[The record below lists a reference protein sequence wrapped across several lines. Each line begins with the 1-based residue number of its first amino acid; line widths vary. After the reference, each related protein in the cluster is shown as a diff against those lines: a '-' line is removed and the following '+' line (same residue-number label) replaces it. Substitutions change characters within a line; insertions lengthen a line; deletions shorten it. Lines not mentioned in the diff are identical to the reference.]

1 MFRPTR
7 TRAEDAYRRW
17 AVPLSPCTIASPAVA
32 SAVVAAKTTTATESR
47 RRSGQ
52 MRQTR
57 SALAMAVTAA
67 AGASIRS
74 SNT

>member
-32 SAVVAAKTTTATESR
+32 SAVVRGEDDNRHGEPQAFRTQAPDEKCADDGGHRRSR
-47 RRSGQ
+47 RQ
-52 MRQTR
+52 HPI
-57 SALAMAVTAA
+57 V
-67 AGASIRS
+67 
-74 SNT
+74 